1 MQQASRNASWGRC
14 WGRAAQLLANVF
26 TRPSPLHAHTMQAK
40 AWFSLAHKHFTAK
53 NVCACSTKNDTWS
66 ISGNVIGSEAKM
78 PVEMKKIM
86 AVFLTVIAL
95 WFSCHSKRSKNIL
108 VKVLSGMF
116 SLENVA
122 PWKRRKNP
130 VVVICRRYW
139 LYNRRHGCERHAKK
153 VGNFWLSMLTA
164 SFVHIG
170 TVCCPVSGHF
180 SLKLQ

>member
-1 MQQASRNASWGRC
+1 MADASSAILFIIGLRGAGIKNESNMPFCACVSRYGY
-14 WGRAAQLLANVF
+14 VHF
-26 TRPSPLHAHTMQAK
+26 SP
-40 AWFSLAHKHFTAK
+40 AK

-122 PWKRRKNP
+122 PWKRRTNP

-139 LYNRRHGCERHAKK
+139 LCNRRHGCERHAKK
-153 VGNFWLSMLTA
+153 VGNFDFLCLLL
-164 SFVHIG
+164 
-170 TVCCPVSGHF
+170 VSCT
-180 SLKLQ
+180 SVQQEIVKKWKKNYWALLCI